1 MADIV
6 IINPRFDTSFWG
18 MEHCVGLF
26 GKRANLP
33 VACLA
38 LLAALVADHHT
49 VTLIDENVEDIDFDR
64 LGRAD
69 LVCLTGM
76 CIQGRRMSEILKEVR
91 SHGVMTVVGGPLA
104 TVEEE
109 TLDGLADVVFVG
121 EADETWPQFLCDW
134 EQGCHKSRYEQPE
147 KTDLA
152 RLPLPRIDLLK
163 TDRYMFGSMQIS
175 RGCPFTCEFCDIIVT
190 FGRRPR
196 LKTSQQVLAELES
209 FRRAGLNII
218 FVVDDNLIGNKKAIK
233 PILCDIIQW
242 QEERA
247 YPLTLFTEASIDLA
261 EDDELMQL
269 MGHANF
275 QSVFIGIESPNE
287 DSLIETKKLQN
298 VRPKAGT
305 LLERVRRIHGHGL
318 DVLCG
323 MIVGFDHDDAST
335 FKAISSFIDDACI
348 ANALIGQLHAIP
360 TTPLYDR
367 LKQEGRLN
375 DEADSNLYGTNVV
388 PLSLSRSELRD
399 GFIDVMKETYS
410 ADAYFGRLDSLF
422 IDQGFDVVLYRLPY
436 WRRHRLTRASQLLG
450 AYIKA
455 LAISLRLLRQV
466 EDPALRS
473 RYRKQLAHA
482 VRALWRNPHMLF
494 VYAMKTAL
502 HYHYAELTWSLA
514 PVADGGEALPDAVR
528 SFSRA
533 MQRDEAQAVAP
544 SL

>member
-18 MEHCVGLF
+18 MEHCVSLF

-38 LLAALVADHHT
+38 LLAALVPGHHA

-91 SHGVMTVVGGPLA
+91 SRGVMTVVGGPLA

-109 TLDGLADVVFVG
+109 TLDGLADVVFIG
-121 EADETWPQFLCDW
+121 EADETWPQFLRDW

-196 LKTSQQVLAELES
+196 LKSSQQVLAELES

-233 PILCDIIQW
+233 PILRDIVRW

-247 YPLTLFTEASIDLA
+247 YPLTLFTEASLDLA
-261 EDDELMQL
+261 EDEKLMELMGL
-269 MGHANF
+269 ANF

-298 VRPKAGT
+298 VRPKAGS
-305 LLERVRRIHGHGL
+305 LVERVRRIHAHGL

-335 FKAISSFIDDACI
+335 FKAVSNFIDDASI

-375 DEADSNLYGTNVV
+375 GEADSNLYGTNVV
-388 PLSLSRSELRD
+388 PLGMSRSELRD
-399 GFIDVMKETYS
+399 GFIEVMRETYS
-410 ADAYFGRLDSLF
+410 TDAYFRRLDALF
-422 IDQGFDVVLYRLPY
+422 IDRGFDVVLYHLPY
-436 WRRHRLTRASQLLG
+436 WRRHRLAWALQVLS
-450 AYIKA
+450 AYVKA
-455 LAISLRLLRQV
+455 FAISLRLLRQV
-466 EDPALRS
+466 DDPTLQA

-482 VRALWRNPHMLF
+482 LRSLWRNPHMLF

-502 HYHYAELTWSLA
+502 HYHYAELIRTLA
-514 PVADGGEALPDAVR
+514 PVADGREALPGAVR

-533 MQRDEAQAVAP
+533 MRQDEARAVA
-544 SL
+544 S